1 MILNGQV
8 TRLPNGLRVATA
20 AMTHVESVSIGVW
33 VGAGGRYEPAA
44 WSGISHFIEH
54 LLFKGTRRRSARQLS
69 EAIEGRGGELNAF
82 TQEEDTC
89 YFARVA
95 VEHTWD
101 GLDVLLDMYLD
112 PRLALED
119 IRRERAVVVEEIMMG
134 RDQPQQVVDEALGEL
149 LWPAHPLGRP
159 VTGTPETIGRIGR
172 REVRQYLRETYV
184 PANTVVAFGGLVDHA
199 ACVERVRRY
208 LADLPGGEPG
218 RFDPVRPGLKPHR
231 LCLVRKDIE
240 QAHVALGIRTFGRHD
255 PRRYALKLLSVVLGE
270 NMSSRLFQVVREE
283 HGLAYAIQSGAHL
296 FHDAGMLSVSAGLDS
311 ERIDRALHL
320 IVRELRRLR
329 EEPVGPR
336 ELARARDYA
345 VGQIRLGLEGTGSQ
359 MMWVGEQIRAYGRIV
374 SPEAAIEALQAVTVA
389 DVQNLARHILR
400 PAGMSLA
407 VVAPELPGGAEDRLA
422 EALNRVGG

>member
-1 MILNGQV
+1 MILDGQV

-44 WSGISHFIEH
+44 WSGISHFVEH

-95 VEHTWD
+95 AERTWE
-101 GLDVLLDMYLD
+101 GLDVLLDMYLE
-112 PRLALED
+112 PRLAPED
-119 IRRERAVVVEEIMMG
+119 IGRERAVVVEEIMMG

-159 VTGTPETIGRIGR
+159 ITGTPETIGRLGR
-172 REVRQYLRETYV
+172 REIRQYLRDTYV
-184 PANTVVAFGGLVDHA
+184 PANTVLAFAGQVDHA
-199 ACVERVRRY
+199 ACVERVGRY
-208 LADLPGGEPG
+208 LAELPGGAPV
-218 RFDPVRPGLKPHR
+218 RFAPVRPGLKPHR
-231 LCLVRKDIE
+231 LCLVRKEIE

-255 PRRYALKLLSVVLGE
+255 PRRFALKLLSVVLGE

-296 FHDAGMLSVSAGLDS
+296 FHDAGTLSVTAGLDS

-329 EEPVGPR
+329 DEPVGPR

-374 SPEAAIEALQAVTVA
+374 SPEATIEALQAVTVS
-389 DVQNLARHILR
+389 DVQDLARHILR

-422 EALNRVGG
+422 GALSRVGG